1 MKEFNRS
8 SLVKD
13 HTMATEIIEED
24 LPISPLSHIIITVDF
39 FNATDEATLA
49 EVLGFINQVT
59 VSKSGVSIL
68 SLQSED
74 LYILDCYLYRKRP
87 VFSAKIGTDNYNR
100 SLSLI
105 VPMGRKIFDPNEC
118 YPAHDKGD
126 LTLFVNTTVPATTLD
141 NAVVNIETVEL
152 PGANPKRYLKS
163 TQKTITAPGATG
175 NNDVSLPLGNQLVA
189 LALRLTTWYT
199 AATHVMGVENV
210 KLLLNNGEFGYRDAR
225 IHCLVGDLVNLL
237 ETQHGSI
244 AAQGLEP
251 PLHAVFLDFDPVQN
265 DEYLIDTKNLTDL
278 KLRLDMGVD
287 EATIVNILE
296 LVNV

>member
-1 MKEFNRS
+1 MREFNRS

-24 LPISPLSHIIITVDF
+24 LPISPLSHIILTIDF
-39 FNATDEATLA
+39 YNATDEATLA
-49 EVLGFINQVT
+49 EVLTFINQVT
-59 VSKSGVSIL
+59 VAKSGVSIL

-74 LYILDCYLYRKRP
+74 LYILNSYLFRKRP
-87 VFSAKIGTDNYNR
+87 VLSAKLATDNYCR
-100 SLSLI
+100 SLTLI
-105 VPMGRKIFDPNEC
+105 IPMGRRLYDPNEC

-152 PGANPKRYLKS
+152 PGAMPKRYLKS
-163 TQKTITAPGATG
+163 TQKTVTAPGATG
-175 NNDVSLPLGNQLVA
+175 NNDVPLPLGNQLVA

-199 AATHVMGVENV
+199 ASTHVMGVENV
-210 KLLLNNGEFGYRDAR
+210 KLLLNNSEYGYRDAR
-225 IHCLVGDLVNLL
+225 IHCLVGDLINLF

-251 PLHAVFLDFDPVQN
+251 PLHAVFMDFDPVLN
-265 DEYLIDTKNLTDL
+265 DEYLIETKNLTDL

-287 EATIVNILE
+287 EATVVNMFE
-296 LVNV
+296 LVQI